1 MMMPQRANTRHLIA
15 LVVLLFLLVGAPLL
29 LWVIAAYTH
38 ITVLVVPILF
48 WIGLP
53 ASLFGAP
60 LFKLTMVGYD
70 PVGIAG
76 WSMVVLFYVAI
87 AFVLWGAILVALWLR
102 RRRAI

>member
-1 MMMPQRANTRHLIA
+1 
-15 LVVLLFLLVGAPLL
+15 
-29 LWVIAAYTH
+29 
-38 ITVLVVPILF
+38 
-48 WIGLP
+48 
-53 ASLFGAP
+53 
-60 LFKLTMVGYD
+60 MVGYD